1 MALSKGAI
9 ESGIMAELAAQGIK
23 TGGTH
28 GKAWV
33 APKAVA
39 DGVHSAVTGTAI
51 VDVPYRAGGSYPV
64 TGLSSGA
71 MSSVIAATL
80 QANGIK
86 FSSEHARANV
96 LPDAVATAVTAQIL
110 GSCQATV
117 PRDGIGTFPVTGLSE
132 SALRSAI
139 EAQFRAKGLVLT
151 GDHAFAGTLAA
162 AIAKS
167 VASNMN
173 GSATITGNWYYAAGA
188 APVQ

>member
-1 MALSKGAI
+1 MALSKSGI
-9 ESGIMAELAAQGIK
+9 ESGIMAALASLGIN

-51 VDVPYRAGGSYPV
+51 VVVPYRAGGSYSV

-71 MSSVIAATL
+71 MSSVISATL
-80 QANGIK
+80 RANGIT
-86 FSSEHARANV
+86 FSGDHARANI

-110 GSCQATV
+110 GSCKATV
-117 PRDGIGTFPVTGLSE
+117 PRDGVGTFPVTGLSE
-132 SALRSAI
+132 SALKSAI

-151 GDHAFAGTLAA
+151 GSHA
-162 AIAKS
+162 
-167 VASNMN
+167 
-173 GSATITGNWYYAAGA
+173 YA
-188 APVQ
+188 